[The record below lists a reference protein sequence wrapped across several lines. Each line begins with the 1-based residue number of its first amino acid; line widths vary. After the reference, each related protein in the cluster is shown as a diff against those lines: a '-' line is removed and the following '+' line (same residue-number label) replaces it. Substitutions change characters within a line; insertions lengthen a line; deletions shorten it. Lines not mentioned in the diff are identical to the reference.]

1 MKRILILTLAAAALA
16 ACGGPGRKAAK
27 TEESKESKERVVMTG
42 GYTEQRPL
50 SEQERAL
57 FHQLTQGLTGVAYTP
72 ESVATQ
78 VVAGINY
85 RFVCK
90 ARTVTLDPETYQAEV
105 TVYQPL
111 PGQGEARITS
121 IKRL

>member
-27 TEESKESKERVVMTG
+27 TEESKERVVMTG

-50 SEQERAL
+50 SEQEQAL
-57 FHQLTQGLTGVAYTP
+57 FHQVTQGLTGVAYTP

-90 ARTVTLDPETYQAEV
+90 ARTVTLDHETYQAEV